1 MNRKLHNSLVAI
13 AASAAL
19 LVVGLLAATPIPP
32 ALPAAGVMVA
42 VADQADADD
51 ARQADTS
58 DAEDASEQRVIGKT
72 RHRGQSM
79 RMPFF
84 SFAPRG

>member
-1 MNRKLHNSLVAI
+1 MNRKLHDSLVAI

-32 ALPAAGVMVA
+32 ALPAAGDVVA
-42 VADQADADD
+42 AVDQADT
-51 ARQADTS
+51 DTTH
-58 DAEDASEQRVIGKT
+58 AEDASEQRVGGKT

>member
-42 VADQADADD
+42 AVDQADT
-51 ARQADTS
+51 DTTH
-58 DAEDASEQRVIGKT
+58 AEDASEQRVIGKT

>member
-32 ALPAAGVMVA
+32 ALPAAGDVVA
-42 VADQADADD
+42 AVDQADTD
-51 ARQADTS
+51 ATH
-58 DAEDASEQRVIGKT
+58 AEDASEQRVIGKT

>member
-32 ALPAAGVMVA
+32 ALPAAGDVVA
-42 VADQADADD
+42 AVDQADTD
-51 ARQADTS
+51 ATH
-58 DAEDASEQRVIGKT
+58 AEDASEQRVIGKT

-79 RMPFF
+79 RMPFC

>member
-32 ALPAAGVMVA
+32 ALPAAGDVVA
-42 VADQADADD
+42 AVDQADTD
-51 ARQADTS
+51 ATH
-58 DAEDASEQRVIGKT
+58 AEDASEQRVIGKT

-84 SFAPRG
+84 SFAPRD

>member
-13 AASAAL
+13 AASASL

-32 ALPAAGVMVA
+32 ALPAAGDVVA
-42 VADQADADD
+42 AVDQADT
-51 ARQADTS
+51 DTTH
-58 DAEDASEQRVIGKT
+58 AEDASEQRVSGKT